1 MADRFYTRANTC
13 LAGQTLTGVR
23 LAGNT
28 ATERI
33 RKVGT
38 VYETIEE
45 ETTRRRGTSS
55 GDPAVGLQVD
65 HAPTWRSAVT
75 VS

>member
-1 MADRFYTRANTC
+1 M
-13 LAGQTLTGVR
+13 
-23 LAGNT
+23 
-28 ATERI
+28 
-33 RKVGT
+33 GT
-38 VYETIEE
+38 VYETIEELLE

-55 GDPAVGLQVD
+55 GDPAVGLLVD